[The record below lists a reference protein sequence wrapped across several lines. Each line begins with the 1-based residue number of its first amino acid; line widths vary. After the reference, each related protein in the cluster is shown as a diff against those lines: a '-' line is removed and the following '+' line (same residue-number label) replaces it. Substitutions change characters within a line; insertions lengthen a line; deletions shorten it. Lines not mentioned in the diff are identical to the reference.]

1 MVQLFRK
8 VLCPIDFSDQ
18 SVAVLN
24 FALKVTQQN
33 DAKLYLLNVA
43 PMPAGA
49 AGFQPV
55 PMDAYPFHEEDR
67 KQELAELARE
77 RIPAAVRCETLV
89 ISGDPAARVL
99 ETRARSGRGPDRY
112 GHSRPQGIES
122 PDPRQRRRAGRAR
135 ISGTSSDRPCDCAR
149 SKNFQLRTTLMVD
162 PVRERET

>member
-99 ETRARSGRGPDRY
+99 ETARGLAADLIVMGTY
-112 GHSRPQGIES
+112 GHRGLSRLILGSVAERVVRES
-122 PDPRQRRRAGRAR
+122 PVPVLTVHATA
-135 ISGTSSDRPCDCAR
+135 
-149 SKNFQLRTTLMVD
+149 
-162 PVRERET
+162 PVRKTFNSGPR